1 MGKRA
6 KFTFKQRLNVVNNIL
21 SNNSSIHYEAKLLN
35 VDRKTIRTWITNY
48 KAFGIKGL
56 MNTTK
61 RLLYPIE
68 LKIAAVREYLLGE
81 FSLLNICQK
90 YKIRGT
96 KQLRSWI
103 SLYNKGKLLE
113 SGGLDLMKIKGVRKN
128 LTLEDR
134 VEVVKHYLEISRDY
148 SETAIKFEVS
158 YQQVYQWVQKY
169 NKFGVDGLIDRRGK
183 RKAEDE
189 LTEVEKLKLNI
200 KLLEAKNRR
209 IELENA
215 FLKKLNELEGV

>member
-1 MGKRA
+1 MR
-6 KFTFKQRLNVVNNIL
+6 
-21 SNNSSIHYEAKLLN
+21 
-35 VDRKTIRTWITNY
+35 
-48 KAFGIKGL
+48 
-56 MNTTK
+56 
-61 RLLYPIE
+61 
-68 LKIAAVREYLLGE
+68 
-81 FSLLNICQK
+81 
-90 YKIRGT
+90 
-96 KQLRSWI
+96 
-103 SLYNKGKLLE
+103 
-113 SGGLDLMKIKGVRKN
+113 IKGVRKN

-134 VEVVKHYLEISRDY
+134 VEVVKHSLEISRDY

>member
-1 MGKRA
+1 MR
-6 KFTFKQRLNVVNNIL
+6 
-21 SNNSSIHYEAKLLN
+21 
-35 VDRKTIRTWITNY
+35 
-48 KAFGIKGL
+48 
-56 MNTTK
+56 
-61 RLLYPIE
+61 
-68 LKIAAVREYLLGE
+68 
-81 FSLLNICQK
+81 
-90 YKIRGT
+90 
-96 KQLRSWI
+96 
-103 SLYNKGKLLE
+103 
-113 SGGLDLMKIKGVRKN
+113 IKGVRKN

>member
-1 MGKRA
+1 MR
-6 KFTFKQRLNVVNNIL
+6 
-21 SNNSSIHYEAKLLN
+21 
-35 VDRKTIRTWITNY
+35 
-48 KAFGIKGL
+48 
-56 MNTTK
+56 
-61 RLLYPIE
+61 
-68 LKIAAVREYLLGE
+68 
-81 FSLLNICQK
+81 
-90 YKIRGT
+90 
-96 KQLRSWI
+96 
-103 SLYNKGKLLE
+103 
-113 SGGLDLMKIKGVRKN
+113 IKGVRKN
-128 LTLEDR
+128 LILEDR

>member
-1 MGKRA
+1 MGRKS

-21 SNNSSIHYEAKLLN
+21 LNHSTIHNEAKTLN
-35 VDRKTIRTWITNY
+35 IDRKTIKIWIANY

-61 RLLYPIE
+61 NIFYPIK
-68 LKIAAVREYLLGE
+68 LKLDAVQEYLLGN
-81 FSLLNICQK
+81 FSILEICQK
-90 YKIRGT
+90 YKIKGT
-96 KQLRSWI
+96 KQFRNWI
-103 SLYNKGKLLE
+103 SLYNKGKLME
-113 SGGLDLMKIKGVRKN
+113 SGGLSSVRIKGIRKN

-134 VEVVKHYLEISRDY
+134 IEVVKHYLEISKDY
-148 SETAIKFEVS
+148 TKTAVKFQVS

-183 RKAEDE
+183 RKAEEE
-189 LTEVEKLKLNI
+189 LTEVEKLKLEN
-200 KLLEAKNRR
+200 KLLKAKNRR
-209 IELENA
+209 MELENA